1 MSPVGGR
8 AKFELGV
15 KTMDKSLL
23 KSFLWT
29 CIDEQKDDLLRLC
42 SDLIRIPSENP
53 PGNVDQVIA
62 FISKYLSNSQIG
74 ISLVAEDAHYPNI
87 VASIGQGP
95 GLIFNGHCDVVPVG
109 DLQNWNFDPFGG
121 EITASTIRGRGA
133 SDMKCGLGAALF
145 AMRLCRKQSIPLKK
159 SVKLHIVSD
168 EETGGVHGTKW
179 LVEQGF
185 AQGGI
190 ACIVAEPTGRD
201 NCEVGQ
207 KGQLRVHLMARGKAA
222 HGSIGNYVG
231 ENAILKM
238 MTVIRELDKLR
249 SMKGRYSE
257 TQLPVLADSKRI
269 AEGKLKTPGVGN
281 VIDHVTINVGIIQ
294 GGIKINVV
302 PDLCETDVDIRLPI
316 GLSSNE
322 VVSKLDQVL
331 KESGIQGVSYTFEA
345 SEANYTEVSEPLVRT
360 IQDNAESVWRQP
372 VTPSYQWASSDAKYY
387 RLQNI
392 PTLQYGPANT
402 AGIHSY
408 DEDVDI
414 LDVVNATKVYIGAI
428 CDLLV

>member
-1 MSPVGGR
+1 
-8 AKFELGV
+8 
-15 KTMDKSLL
+15 MDQSQL

-29 CIDEQKDDLLRLC
+29 CIDEQKDELLRLC

-53 PGNVDQVIA
+53 PGNVDEIIA
-62 FISKYLSNSQIG
+62 FISKYLSNKEIG
-74 ISLVAEDAHYPNI
+74 VSLVAENARYPNI
-87 VASIGQGP
+87 VARIGQGP
-95 GLIFNGHCDVVPVG
+95 GLIFNGHCDVVPIG
-109 DLQNWNFDPFGG
+109 DLQNWNFDAFGG

-145 AMRLCRKQSIPLKK
+145 VMQLCRKQSIPLRK
-159 SVKLHIVSD
+159 SVQLHVVSD
-168 EETGGVHGTKW
+168 EETGGSHGTKW

-185 AQGGI
+185 AQEGI
-190 ACIVAEPTGRD
+190 GCIVAEPTGRD

-207 KGQLRVHLMARGKAA
+207 KGQLRVHLVAKGKAA

-238 MTVIRELDKLR
+238 MSVIRELNALR
-249 SMKGRYSE
+249 SMEGRYLQ
-257 TQLPVLADSKRI
+257 TQMTVLADSKRI
-269 AEGKLKTPGVGN
+269 AEEKLKSPGVGN
-281 VIDHVTINVGIIQ
+281 VIDHVTVNVGIIR

-302 PDLCETDVDIRLPI
+302 PDFCEADLDIRLPI

-322 VVSKLDQVL
+322 VVLNFDQIL
-331 KESGIQGVSYTFEA
+331 RESGIHGVSYSFEA

-360 IQDNAESVWRQP
+360 IQDNAESVWQQP
-372 VTPSYQWASSDAKYY
+372 ITPSYQWASSDAKYY
-387 RLQNI
+387 RLKNI

-408 DEDVDI
+408 NEDVDI
-414 LDVVNATKVYIGAI
+414 LDVINAAKVYAGAI